1 MHAKSLQGCLFATAW
16 TVACKASLSMGFSRQ
31 GYWSELPCPPPG
43 NLPDPGIYPVAPALE
58 ADFLL
63 LSHQERPRVVQPSL
77 KNIVIIT
84 RRNVITKAVTFQSFS
99 LAFLSQ
105 PQENINLLLISMDLF
120 VLYILYK

>member
-1 MHAKSLQGCLFATAW
+1 MLSHFRGVCLFATAW

-43 NLPDPGIYPVAPALE
+43 NLPDPGIYPVPPALQ

-77 KNIVIIT
+77 KNIVVIT
-84 RRNVITKAVTFQSFS
+84 RRNVITIAVTFQSFS